1 MYAGGKKG
9 LRAMV
14 SSKKYKADVEFER
27 SMHNRYLSECVRK
40 QNEIEL
46 LKIELRNTKA
56 ECKPLKLEL
65 AEYKQKY
72 LDEQHKRLLLS
83 EQVEKL
89 ESKLKDAERCGYTND

>member
-1 MYAGGKKG
+1 MISNK
-9 LRAMV
+9 R
-14 SSKKYKADVEFER
+14 YKSDIEFER

-72 LDEQHKRLLLS
+72 LDEQHKRLLLAEKA
-83 EQVEKL
+83 EQLETKL
-89 ESKLKDAERCGYTND
+89 ERAERCGYTND